1 MDHMH
6 QGQGYPPYNGRPSEG
21 SNDESYSE
29 KRRPDSQSPNKSKR
43 FIWRMFR
50 LGTTLACTITVLV
63 LTLIILL
70 SGRHG
75 DGSSDLSLITVSA
88 YVGDISSLKTL
99 FKLLLLTP

>member
-1 MDHMH
+1 MSFTQ

-21 SNDESYSE
+21 SNHESYSE
-29 KRRPDSQSPNKSKR
+29 KKRPDSQSPNKSKR

-50 LGTTLACTITVLV
+50 LGVTLACTITVLV

-88 YVGDISSLKTL
+88 YGVDISSVRTL
-99 FKLLLLTP
+99 FKLLY